1 MYHKYNTEGVVIK
14 SYEKGESSRNV
25 VLFSEEFGLIYASV
39 QNARGTYSKLKP
51 GAQDFA
57 FGNWKMV
64 GAQIGKNFF
73 YSLESRPKYLV
84 VAKVFS
90 LITELSG
97 EEKNAE
103 LYEIVVEFLNTLE
116 SSDPTDVDMLERL
129 TVIKVLKNHG
139 VVAESEEEIAL
150 LLQDKRKSIEII
162 NKALRAGLHA
172 TH

>member
-57 FGNWKMV
+57 FGNFTLLKGRHEWKMV

-90 LITELSG
+90 LIT
-97 EEKNAE
+97 
-103 LYEIVVEFLNTLE
+103 
-116 SSDPTDVDMLERL
+116 
-129 TVIKVLKNHG
+129 
-139 VVAESEEEIAL
+139 
-150 LLQDKRKSIEII
+150 KR
-162 NKALRAGLHA
+162 
-172 TH
+172 